1 MSAEGKEDGGLGGSM
16 EKTMNWLNESVK
28 KAHRRIP
35 PDVFVIARRLAP
47 LLLLLALLIYLLI
60 GATAFLAF
68 EHANHENYI
77 KRFHLRLGANR
88 KHASREI
95 TASLFNQTANMLVIV
110 DKVNQARMEE
120 LLYRHLKV
128 YESELPITRP
138 VEEAWSFTN
147 SLTYC
152 WALLTTMGHGSRAP
166 KTIGGQIFALFY
178 ASVGV
183 PFYMGTIVVWAFST
197 LCSIKWVL
205 RRKLHD
211 KSINE
216 THILFTCSAIYV
228 WFLIAFSVILYS
240 SAIPDSYFRS
250 LYTAVLSAF
259 TVQTMDYN
267 DFIEFDKVVT
277 LTCTGIALYLGA
289 MVLLTAVGVYRN
301 LDTTAKLNKA
311 IDPISSEDIRQIDD
325 DEEEK
330 AVHLVHSESVKSAPG
345 SVPQAA
351 PRFQVIVDE
360 AGESQLTKP
369 ATKSTTKKKTTF
381 VKEVHHY

>member
-1 MSAEGKEDGGLGGSM
+1 MI
-16 EKTMNWLNESVK
+16 WLNESVK

-35 PDVFVIARRLAP
+35 PDVFVIVRRLAP
-47 LLLLLALLIYLLI
+47 ILLLLALLVYLLI

-68 EHANHENYI
+68 EHTNHENYV

-95 TASLFNQTANMLVIV
+95 TASLFNQSSNMLVIV

-120 LLYRHLKV
+120 LLYRHLKL
-128 YESELPITRP
+128 YETELPINRP
-138 VEEAWSFTN
+138 NDEAWSFTN

-152 WALLTTMGHGSRAP
+152 WALISTMGHGTRAP

-178 ASVGV
+178 ASFGV
-183 PFYMGTIVVWAFST
+183 PFYMGTIVTWAFTT
-197 LCSIKWVL
+197 LASVKWLL
-205 RRKLHD
+205 RQKMND
-211 KSINE
+211 KSITE
-216 THILFTCSAIYV
+216 AHMLLTCTAVYV

-267 DFIEFDKVVT
+267 DFMEFDKVVT
-277 LTCTGIALYLGA
+277 LTCVGVALYLGA
-289 MVLLTAVGVYRN
+289 LVFLTAIGVYRN
-301 LDTTAKLNKA
+301 VDGCSKRTKA
-311 IDPISSEDIRQIDD
+311 MDPISSDDIRQID
-325 DEEEK
+325 EEEEEPK
-330 AVHLVHSESVKSAPG
+330 KVHLVHSESIKSAPG

-360 AGESQLTKP
+360 AGESHVNKP
-369 ATKSTTKKKTTF
+369 KKKTTF